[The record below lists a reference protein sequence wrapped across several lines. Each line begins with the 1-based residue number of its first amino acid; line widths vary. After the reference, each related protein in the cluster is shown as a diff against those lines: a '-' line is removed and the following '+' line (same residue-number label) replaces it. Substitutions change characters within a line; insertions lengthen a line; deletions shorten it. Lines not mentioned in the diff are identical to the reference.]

1 MTYIVHLS
9 QKPTSTGKMPA
20 IQHDCGVSPTI
31 YRFIQT
37 QERRCGIFIMMINK
51 KESVITYSA
60 LVISVIIVL
69 QLLLAGTPSCA
80 IDMMPSRDRVATE
93 TDFETATG
101 VPAAPVH
108 DFTPRDSRLFAED
121 GASADAEE
129 EYVYAIVIEFGSFS
143 FYYDYGV
150 WDPATLTYKADPA
163 SRDPSHST
171 VEGSPGWYGFDGISN
186 KITVENLSEY
196 EGQKLSDVRVTV
208 FYSAAEFSQTVR
220 DSVKM
225 TLFTDKTFTKKY
237 EETDS
242 DGKYSFTVASGSKN
256 EFFISLSGRPTDS
269 TGNDLFSDVALPI
282 GYITLQVSIPVSIPE
297 G

>member
-1 MTYIVHLS
+1 
-9 QKPTSTGKMPA
+9 
-20 IQHDCGVSPTI
+20 
-31 YRFIQT
+31 
-37 QERRCGIFIMMINK
+37 MMINK

-108 DFTPRDSRLFAED
+108 DFTLRDSPLLASD
-121 GASADAEE
+121 GAETYADE

-163 SRDPSHST
+163 SSDPSHST
-171 VEGSPGWYGFDGISN
+171 AAGSPGWYGFDGISN
-186 KITVENLSEY
+186 KITVENASLY
-196 EGQKLSDVRVTV
+196 ESGGQKLSDVRVTV

-225 TLFTDKTFTKKY
+225 TLFTDKTFTNEYK
-237 EETDS
+237 ETDS
-242 DGKYSFTVASGSKN
+242 DGKYSFTVASGNKN
-256 EFFISLSGRPTDS
+256 EFFISLSGIPTDS
-269 TGNDLFSDVALPI
+269 TGDDLFSDVAIPI
-282 GYITLQVSIPVSIPE
+282 GYITLQVSMP
-297 G
+297 

>member
-1 MTYIVHLS
+1 MMQYFNMMNMKKS
-9 QKPTSTGKMPA
+9 A
-20 IQHDCGVSPTI
+20 IT
-31 YRFIQT
+31 R
-37 QERRCGIFIMMINK
+37 
-51 KESVITYSA
+51 SA
-60 LVISVIIVL
+60 VAIAFVIVL
-69 QLLLAGTPSCA
+69 QLLTGIPSSA
-80 IDMMPSRDRVATE
+80 VDT
-93 TDFETATG
+93 TTATQMAVREAAAVREEPGMVSG
-101 VPAAPVH
+101 VSEAGLNSFMPGYSPLLA
-108 DFTPRDSRLFAED
+108 SD
-121 GASADAEE
+121 GAETYADEV
-129 EYVYAIVIEFGSFS
+129 YVYAIVIEFGSFS
-143 FYYDYGV
+143 FYYDYGT

-163 SRDPSHST
+163 SSDPSHST

-242 DGKYSFTVASGSKN
+242 DGKYSFTVASGNKN

>member
-1 MTYIVHLS
+1 MMQYFNMMNMKKS
-9 QKPTSTGKMPA
+9 A
-20 IQHDCGVSPTI
+20 IT
-31 YRFIQT
+31 R
-37 QERRCGIFIMMINK
+37 
-51 KESVITYSA
+51 SA
-60 LVISVIIVL
+60 VAIAFVIVL
-69 QLLLAGTPSCA
+69 QLLLTGIPSSA
-80 IDMMPSRDRVATE
+80 VDT
-93 TDFETATG
+93 TTATQMAVREAAAVREEPGMVSG
-101 VPAAPVH
+101 VSEPGLNSFMPGYS
-108 DFTPRDSRLFAED
+108 PLFASD
-121 GASADAEE
+121 GAETYAEE
-129 EYVYAIVIEFGSFS
+129 VYVYAIVIEFGSFS

-163 SRDPSHST
+163 SSDPSHST

-186 KITVENLSEY
+186 KITVKNASLYES
-196 EGQKLSDVRVTV
+196 EGQKLSDLKITIS
-208 FYSAAEFSQTVR
+208 YSQAEFSQTVR

-225 TLFTDKTFTKKY
+225 TLFTDKTFTNEYK
-237 EETDS
+237 ETDS